1 MSTQNHERLEIAFLD
16 EEATELS
23 VPTTQK
29 KRTTSNTTN
38 NNTGT
43 KSPIVTSTITRRNA
57 SYDPK
62 KFEDSDSRVTY
73 TRNGKVVFEGSFR
86 EFQKL
91 YSRSFFEKFSDWFS
105 TRISKVKAWR
115 KNRKNKKESSKERDN
130 YDVEQPKK
138 RHGCAKG
145 CLTFFIGFI
154 VVVLLWIII
163 FQIVIHV

>member
-1 MSTQNHERLEIAFLD
+1 MSTKNNERLEIAFLD

-29 KRTTSNTTN
+29 KRTTSN
-38 NNTGT
+38 NTGT
-43 KSPIVTSTITRRNA
+43 KSPIVTSTTTRRNA

-73 TRNGKVVFEGSFR
+73 TRNGKVVFEGSFD

-91 YSRSFFEKFSDWFS
+91 YSRSFFEKFSDWLS
-105 TRISKVKAWR
+105 TRISKVKAWQ
-115 KNRKNKKESSKERDN
+115 KNRKSKKEDFKVKEN

-145 CLTFFIGFI
+145 CLTSFIIGFI
-154 VVVLLWIII
+154 VVVILWIII
-163 FQIVIHV
+163 SQIVIHIAH

>member
-1 MSTQNHERLEIAFLD
+1 MSTKNNERLEIAFLD

-29 KRTTSNTTN
+29 KRTTSNPTN
-38 NNTGT
+38 NNAGT
-43 KSPIVTSTITRRNA
+43 KSPIVTSTTRRNA

-73 TRNGKVVFEGSFR
+73 TRNGKVVFEGSFD

-145 CLTFFIGFI
+145 CLTSFIIGFI
-154 VVVLLWIII
+154 VVVVIWIII
-163 FQIVIHV
+163 FQIAH